1 MNICTYE
8 YLDCMPILGDC
19 HQSLA
24 GIYVPGLRI
33 PSMAWMT
40 INPVL
45 RFDHGIYIYIERE
58 IEIYIDTYEHMN
70 VCRYVYSFI
79 DFYTC

>member
-1 MNICTYE
+1 
-8 YLDCMPILGDC
+8 
-19 HQSLA
+19 
-24 GIYVPGLRI
+24 
-33 PSMAWMT
+33 MAWMT

-45 RFDHGIYIYIERE
+45 RFDHGIYIYIERD

-70 VCRYVYSFI
+70 VCRYVFSFI